1 MGTSHVVIQLRNV
14 SKRYERRALTLRD
27 SLAQLLG
34 RHGQLG
40 TATQRRGDDPHQ
52 AVVSGRG
59 SKRAVTVQ

>member
-1 MGTSHVVIQLRNV
+1 METSDVVIELQNV
-14 SKRYERRALTLRD
+14 SKRYERRAQTLRD

-34 RHGQLG
+34 RGGQLG

-52 AVVSGRG
+52 VVVSGRG

>member
-1 MGTSHVVIQLRNV
+1 MRMSGVVIQLRNV
-14 SKRYERRALTLRD
+14 LKRYERRALTLCD

-40 TATQRRGDDPHQ
+40 TATQRHADVPIQ
-52 AVVSGRG
+52 VAYGRG